1 MNRLLMDLL
10 DPNLSVEKNVQVI
23 VGDTRS
29 LFLAMHQQYRAHNL
43 KRQSAE
49 HLSEWNRSEIT

>member
-1 MNRLLMDLL
+1 MDLL